1 MNLILST
8 VGTSLLTNATTDAE
22 RKLLNSSSNLT
33 ELEASDELKQLVQSI
48 KTKISHIINGNDV
61 VLLKKASAELNGLIS
76 FYGGIIPETRD
87 AHILIGTDTF
97 LGRTT
102 VAILE
107 EFLRNRNIT
116 VSYFIPEGFSTKER
130 KTFLKGVK
138 DLLRWFD
145 NPDGEF
151 SQYEKQNIPVIFNL
165 TGSFKSLQGY
175 LNTLGMFYADK
186 LIYIFETGNELI
198 EIPRLPVKIDD
209 SIFRK
214 YSSEFALMAA
224 DLIFN
229 KNQISDVP
237 ETMLEEMGQ
246 GKVVLSYWGELAW
259 NKVKKEILSEK
270 LLNLPMLDYSE
281 SFKKEFDSIADI
293 NEKIKLQ
300 ETIARCSKLLIENN
314 GNTGALKSDG
324 GLLYEVY
331 QNSSIGHFRI
341 NRAMR
346 VSCIKKN
353 ESIYLRHYG
362 THDYIYG
369 AEGMKKN

>member
-1 MNLILST
+1 MNLIIST
-8 VGTSLLTNATTDAE
+8 VGTSLLTNSANVEE
-22 RKLLNSSSNLT
+22 RKLLNSSSNHSK
-33 ELEASDELKQLVQSI
+33 EEASEELKQLVQRI
-48 KTKISHIINGNDV
+48 KVKISNVINGNEID
-61 VLLKKASAELNGLIS
+61 LLKKASAELNGLIN

-87 AHILIGTDTF
+87 VHILIGTDTF

-102 VAILE
+102 LTILE

-145 NPDGEF
+145 NPEGEF
-151 SQYEKQNIPVIFNL
+151 AKYGQKNITVIFNL

-175 LNTLGMFYADK
+175 LNTMGMFYADK

-214 YSSEFALMAA
+214 YPSEFALMAA
-224 DLIFN
+224 DFLYC
-229 KNQISDVP
+229 KNQIVDIP
-237 ETMLEEMGQ
+237 ETMLEDMDQE
-246 GKVVLSYWGELAW
+246 KVILSYWGELAW
-259 NKVKKEILSEK
+259 NKVKKEILSDK
-270 LLNLPMLDYSE
+270 LLHLPMLGYSE
-281 SFKKEFDSIADI
+281 AFNKEFNSISDI

-300 ETIARCSKLLIENN
+300 ETIVKCSKLLIENN
-314 GNTGALKSDG
+314 GNTRALKSDG

-331 QNSSIGHFRI
+331 QNSAIGHFRI
-341 NRAMR
+341 NQAMR
-346 VSCIKKN
+346 VSCSKKN
-353 ESIYLRHYG
+353 ESLILQHYG
-362 THDYIYG
+362 THEYIYKS
-369 AEGMKKN
+369 EGMKK